1 MLQSILQG
9 GESPALSAALFLG
22 SAVVVWLAGTR
33 LAAYADR
40 FASAAGLGGA
50 LVGLLILG
58 GVTSLP
64 EIATSATAATRGAGG
79 LAMNNLIGGVAL
91 QLLVLAVV
99 DVLIGKGALTA
110 RPPRPDVMAY
120 AGMNVLLLSVGA
132 AAAAAGEIELFG
144 TGVGL
149 GTAAVAVAYG
159 ACLAV
164 ARAIERQV
172 PWTPAPVEGR
182 PAPDEEG
189 DEDDATSNPKGSVA
203 KLGLLIAATGLVILA
218 AGYLLTR
225 SGERLADA
233 TGLGQSFF
241 GAVFLGGATSLPELS
256 SAIAAVR
263 LGRPQ
268 MAVGDVLGGNLFNL
282 SLLLA
287 VDVLYRD
294 GPVMAEAG
302 AFEVVAASLGS
313 IMAAIYLLGLI
324 ERRDRTVLR
333 MGLDSAVV
341 LGVYAAGLAV
351 LYTLRNTAAQ

>member
-9 GESPALSAALFLG
+9 GEWPAVSAALFLG

-79 LAMNNLIGGVAL
+79 LAMNNLIGGVSL

-110 RPPRPDVMAY
+110 QPPRPDVMAY
-120 AGMNVLLLSVGA
+120 AGMNVLLLSVVA

-144 TGVGL
+144 TGVGM
-149 GTAAVAVAYG
+149 GTAAVALAYG
-159 ACLAV
+159 ACLFV

-172 PWTPAPVEGR
+172 PWTPTPTPGARTP
-182 PAPDEEG
+182 
-189 DEDDATSNPKGSVA
+189 DEDDETADPKGSIA

-302 AFEVVAASLGS
+302 AFEVVAACVGS